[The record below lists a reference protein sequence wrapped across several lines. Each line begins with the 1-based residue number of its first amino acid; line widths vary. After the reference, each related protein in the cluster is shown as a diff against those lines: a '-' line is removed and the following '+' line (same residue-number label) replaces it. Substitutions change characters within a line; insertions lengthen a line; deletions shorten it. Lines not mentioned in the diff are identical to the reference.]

1 MPAAAL
7 LRAQIEAALAHRIPS
22 ALTPTPRLIREVAP
36 TGIRSVDEL
45 LNGGFPS
52 GAITE
57 IAGPECSGRTSL
69 ALSFIAGMTRAG
81 KICAWVDV
89 SDSLH
94 PKSAAAAGV
103 DLLRL
108 LWVRCGVPR
117 MAGTAQP
124 APDNFSLP
132 EKYFAPLPIQ
142 KGLHGGGFG
151 PHPRGEVKGLSTAI
165 AGFLYPDNSRHAE
178 PQRAEPLRKIKS
190 EQFSVEAANS
200 ESALPRPA
208 FPRPLKKNTKARF
221 ADRPWSRLDQALR
234 VTDLLLQNG
243 GLGAIVLDM
252 GSIAP
257 DCALRV
263 PLATWFRYRAAAEQ
277 KQTSILLLMQHACA
291 KSSAGLTLRLQSGVV
306 LEEGTVFSGI
316 ESRMEVVR
324 NRFPAVPAN
333 VIPLKKPPQTQS
345 ACWQSRTAWI
355 SR

>member
-1 MPAAAL
+1 MPAATL

-22 ALTPTPRLIREVAP
+22 ALTPAPRLIREVAP

-103 DLLRL
+103 DLRRL

-117 MAGTAQP
+117 MAGTPQP
-124 APDNFSLP
+124 ESVNFSLP
-132 EKYFAPLPIQ
+132 EKYFAPRPIQ

-165 AGFLYPDNSRHAE
+165 AGFLRPDDSRHAE
-178 PQRAEPLRKIKS
+178 PRGAEPLRKIKPDK
-190 EQFSVEAANS
+190 FSFEAASS
-200 ESALPRPA
+200 ESA
-208 FPRPLKKNTKARF
+208 FPRPLKKNTKAPF

-291 KSSAGLTLRLQSGVV
+291 KSSAGLTLRLQSGAV
-306 LEEGTVFSGI
+306 LEEETTVFSGI

-324 NRFPAVPAN
+324 DRLPEIPAH
-333 VIPLKKPPQTQS
+333 VIPLRKPPQTQS